1 MSTHPTPP
9 PASTLTRPTYST
21 TARNLTST
29 SSFAPPTS
37 TTYTSLSTTLSKTTS
52 TLLTSR
58 VAKKMNDLVDSSGS
72 EIVLKR
78 VSQARKLKQK
88 RDMRTTRRNLEYN
101 NNGEILNP
109 SDSDSDPEEMS
120 KSALL
125 SSIGYTSGIQS
136 SHINHGKF
144 IPSPPPALD
153 KENAARMFFSAGMVM
168 KDAAASN
175 GNENGREKIKMTTLQ
190 KLQAASGNS
199 ALAKFKKAAKTA
211 VEEEKADHIKEL
223 KEKKILN
230 SKGLRRSSKDGML
243 HDKFEDKNRLTFSPG
258 GTLKRDINESPEPV
272 RVTFNTNGEVE
283 RSSSPITSPKKKK
296 EKFVCLSSHKEE
308 HRVTGMLRAVRGEAK
323 KSIIRKKVHDK
334 LEVNKVSDTIKEA
347 EKEEKGEKKK
357 RLARV
362 RNLINASRRLSEGVT
377 TEEVT
382 RNKTDNQDNVK
393 GNDFWSQKH
402 KLQDHEYEKR
412 SRKESV
418 SSLMHHLHHHEIK
431 KDEEKSKVIKG
442 KIAKEWF
449 GMSEKVILR
458 NLKDLPSCYIPLIT
472 TAVSLGNG
480 FIRILE
486 FIESREDCKL
496 ISEDYSSHRIGE
508 IVDTF
513 CYEDGEKI
521 VIGPGKPYLA
531 IYKYKKGKKII
542 VKGLKT
548 VEEEEKESSLPSWA
562 YEVKEKKNVKKIK
575 CEGDFCNVPGGGRC
589 FLEPDECFTVLGR
602 SLVKSKQDR
611 GIEVPSIMLRP
622 AKMNQGHKVCK
633 ACHDEY
639 VSSDM
644 CRMVKARE
652 KIEREEKEQE
662 EKERMKNRKEKG
674 WKSRMQIELE
684 EKLKDEKE
692 KVRLLMLKKKQ
703 AKWKI
708 EQQVRAKSRGVSVSE
723 LSSDSSSSD
732 DEEGESLR
740 HRLKA
745 QKLLK
750 EKLAKKAAKKSDGHD
765 DSSSSDSESSE
776 DEAAIAAR
784 KAEKKEFA
792 EIRHVERAE
801 MSKIRS
807 LQTKV
812 IRMRRVTDAFAT
824 NHSPSKLKAQM
835 KKKVEEAKKS
845 FKERRQSMANTT
857 TTFSKVMLLLKNKR
871 ALEGAGVTGLVKNA
885 GGAVGNGMTVLREV
899 EEGGGSEE
907 KSEDEEDDDEVGE
920 EIRKSIIQRAMAGTP
935 K

>member
-283 RSSSPITSPKKKK
+283 RSSSPITSLKKKK

-531 IYKYKKGKKII
+531 IYKYKKGKK
-542 VKGLKT
+542 
-548 VEEEEKESSLPSWA
+548 
-562 YEVKEKKNVKKIK
+562 
-575 CEGDFCNVPGGGRC
+575 
-589 FLEPDECFTVLGR
+589 
-602 SLVKSKQDR
+602 
-611 GIEVPSIMLRP
+611 
-622 AKMNQGHKVCK
+622 
-633 ACHDEY
+633 
-639 VSSDM
+639 
-644 CRMVKARE
+644 
-652 KIEREEKEQE
+652 
-662 EKERMKNRKEKG
+662 
-674 WKSRMQIELE
+674 
-684 EKLKDEKE
+684 
-692 KVRLLMLKKKQ
+692 
-703 AKWKI
+703 
-708 EQQVRAKSRGVSVSE
+708 
-723 LSSDSSSSD
+723 
-732 DEEGESLR
+732 
-740 HRLKA
+740 
-745 QKLLK
+745 
-750 EKLAKKAAKKSDGHD
+750 
-765 DSSSSDSESSE
+765 
-776 DEAAIAAR
+776 
-784 KAEKKEFA
+784 
-792 EIRHVERAE
+792 
-801 MSKIRS
+801 
-807 LQTKV
+807 
-812 IRMRRVTDAFAT
+812 
-824 NHSPSKLKAQM
+824 
-835 KKKVEEAKKS
+835 
-845 FKERRQSMANTT
+845 
-857 TTFSKVMLLLKNKR
+857 
-871 ALEGAGVTGLVKNA
+871 
-885 GGAVGNGMTVLREV
+885 
-899 EEGGGSEE
+899 
-907 KSEDEEDDDEVGE
+907 
-920 EIRKSIIQRAMAGTP
+920 
-935 K
+935 